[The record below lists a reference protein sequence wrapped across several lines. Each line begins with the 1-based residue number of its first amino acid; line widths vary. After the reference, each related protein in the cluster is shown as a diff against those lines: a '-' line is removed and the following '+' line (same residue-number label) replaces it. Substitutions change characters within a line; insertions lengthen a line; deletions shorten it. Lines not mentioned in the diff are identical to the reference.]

1 MADSIASLIQ
11 EIKASSDADRSEH
24 AEVKDKLS
32 SIEVSIK
39 QTAIFTE
46 LMSQTL
52 SDQLAMS
59 VEAMKDAKRRGKL
72 AVPAPSA
79 TPSTA
84 SPSAGGGGG
93 NSASFEAGSNFIGMF
108 GSPFSSLLASLAAT
122 GLAIAGLRGWE
133 VGAIK
138 NIGKIGDGL
147 KALVPESIAKSIDQ
161 KFINTRARV
170 LRTFGMDPSLGA
182 KDADTG
188 KRGLKT
194 SVSQQISNRFATLRG
209 NVLKT
214 FGLGVDGKPIAIK
227 DADGL
232 FTKNT
237 TGKFWSGILDNIS
250 KVLTPL
256 KNAGKAVTDFT
267 AGAGAKLFEFIK
279 GLGGGSGGFLKLVG
293 KVLKPIGFLFSAFDG
308 VTAFMDSDKDGFI
321 AKLGDG
327 IGAFLGD
334 FIGAPFDLLKSGV
347 AWIVKKL
354 FGVEVNEDG
363 SIPEGQGLPGF
374 ILTKLNSFS
383 FEETIGAIVSGLF
396 QVVQDA
402 VDWVKLL
409 FTDPTAALGALWT
422 GIVGEGG
429 LLDILWA
436 PVNFVVDWVSKK
448 FGFRD
453 EDAPPFNLRVF
464 LTETFQKAE
473 AYMREKFIDLA
484 EWFKGIPDRIKFAA
498 EEFFVNLKA
507 DMKIGFI
514 AVTDWFKNLPNKI
527 FAALMNVFS
536 GVNIALPDN
545 KVTRFFGV
553 AGAGFSLVDAE
564 SVAAAN
570 EAANTPNPDSTAQ
583 VAGIMAQREKEL
595 VDIQTRK
602 KEAEDIRL
610 RQAQAAAQAARAS
623 GTNNTTVN
631 NGGNS
636 NTSNATTNNY
646 YSQTG
651 TSQALDPADPRAFAF

>member
-1 MADSIASLIQ
+1 MADSIASLIE
-11 EIKASSDADRSEH
+11 EIKASSDADRSEN
-24 AEVKDKLS
+24 AEVHRTLN
-32 SIEVSIK
+32 SIDIAIK
-39 QTAIFTE
+39 QQAVFTE
-46 LMSQTL
+46 LMATTMSK
-52 SDQLAMS
+52 QLAMTQ
-59 VEAMKDAKRRGKL
+59 EAMRDAARKERL
-72 AVPAPSA
+72 AVDPGIPKAMPA
-79 TPSTA
+79 
-84 SPSAGGGGG
+84 AGGGAGAG
-93 NSASFEAGSNFIGMF
+93 NSASFEAGSNFVGMF
-108 GSPFSSLLASLAAT
+108 GAPFTSLLGSLAAT

-133 VGAIK
+133 VGALK

-147 KALVPESIAKSIDQ
+147 KALVPQSITKSIDQ
-161 KFINTRARV
+161 KFINVRAKV

-194 SVSQQISNRFATLRG
+194 SVLKQINGKFDTLRT

-214 FGLGVDGKPIAIK
+214 FGLGADGKPIAIK

-237 TGKFWSGILDNIS
+237 TGKFWSNILDNIN
-250 KVLTPL
+250 KVLRPL
-256 KNAGKAVTDFT
+256 KNAGKAITDF
-267 AGAGAKLFEFIK
+267 ASGAGAKLFEFIK

-293 KVLKPIGFLFSAFDG
+293 KILKPIGFLFSAFDG

-334 FIGAPFDLLKSGV
+334 FIGAPFDLLKAGV
-347 AWIVKKL
+347 AWIVKKI

-363 SIPEGQGLPGF
+363 TIPEGQGLPGF
-374 ILTKLNSFS
+374 ILAKLNSFS
-383 FEETIGAIVSGLF
+383 FEESIGAIVSGLF

-409 FTDPTAALGALWT
+409 FTDPTAALQGLWT

-429 LLDILWA
+429 LIDILYA
-436 PVNFVVDWVSKK
+436 PIDFVIDWVSKK
-448 FGFRD
+448 FGFRE
-453 EDAPPFNLRVF
+453 EDAPPFSLRLF
-464 LTETFQKAE
+464 LIDTFEKAE
-473 AYMREKFIDLA
+473 AYMREKFTALA
-484 EWFKGIPDRIKFAA
+484 EWFKGIPDRVRFAA

-514 AVTDWFKNLPNKI
+514 ALTDWFKNLPNKI
-527 FAALMNVFS
+527 LAAIMNVFS
-536 GVNIALPDN
+536 GIRIELPNN
-545 KVTRFFGV
+545 KVTEFFGL
-553 AGAGFSLVDAE
+553 AGAGFNLIDPE
-564 SVAAAN
+564 TVAAAN
-570 EAANTPNPDSTAQ
+570 AAANAPSPDSTAK
-583 VAGIMAQREKEL
+583 VNEILAERDKDIAGIEK
-595 VDIQTRK
+595 RR
-602 KEAEDIRL
+602 KEAE
-610 RQAQAAAQAARAS
+610 AQRIAEAARMGTGDPTAS
-623 GTNNTTVN
+623 TVIAPNTVN
-631 NGGNS
+631 NGG